1 MTRRGAGRVVYHRT
15 LHSGFDSSSRWP
27 HCKECIKMSKITT
40 GSRLYAQKMSAALV
54 TSGQHACSVH
64 IKYLVM
70 EGAKL
75 LFV

>member
-1 MTRRGAGRVVYHRT
+1 
-15 LHSGFDSSSRWP
+15 
-27 HCKECIKMSKITT
+27 MSKITT

-54 TSGQHACSVH
+54 TSGQHACPVH

-75 LFV
+75 LFVWVG